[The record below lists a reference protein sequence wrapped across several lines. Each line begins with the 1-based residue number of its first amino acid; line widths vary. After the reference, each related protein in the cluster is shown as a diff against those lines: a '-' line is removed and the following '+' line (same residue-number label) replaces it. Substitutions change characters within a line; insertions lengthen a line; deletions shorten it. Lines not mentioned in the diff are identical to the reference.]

1 MISLHSQTDS
11 PLYTNLSCS
20 IDQLEIKKQYMACPH
35 CKKKTSEEAKGLW
48 KCWKCLKIV
57 DGIVTFSL
65 NVGLADGTGKI

>member
-1 MISLHSQTDS
+1 MHSQTDS
-11 PLYTNLSCS
+11 SLYTSLSCS